1 MINAEKIK
9 ELDSHWKEV
18 MDAAEQY
25 GFITQAYGGV
35 AQLCTHKRQI
45 EAFGEEKHIDRQ
57 RQMFGI
63 ELEVGDDDVSE

>member
-1 MINAEKIK
+1 MT
-9 ELDSHWKEV
+9 LDFEV
-18 MDAAEQY
+18 RRNRMS
-25 GFITQAYGGV
+25 V

-63 ELEVGDDDVSE
+63 ELEVGDDDVS

>member
-1 MINAEKIK
+1 MLNEEKIK

-18 MDAAEQY
+18 MDAAERY
-25 GFITQAYGGV
+25 GFITQAYEGV

-45 EAFGEEKHIDRQ
+45 EAFGEEKHADRQ

-63 ELEVGDDDVSE
+63 ELGVSDDVVSE